1 MNKDIIQKLFPD
13 ELPSIEAIEQKFPP
27 RKLAADA
34 MVTRVAPSPTGFMHI
49 GTLYTSLICERL
61 AHQSNQ
67 GVFILRIEDTDKKRE
82 IAGAG
87 ELVVKTLS
95 EYGIT
100 VDEGPTLTGDEVGS
114 YGPYTQSAR
123 ADYYMAFV
131 KLLVEKGE
139 AYPCFFTQE
148 EMEALRKKQESLK
161 IRPGYFGPW
170 AKWRDAPE
178 ENILTELEK
187 GTPFVIRF
195 RSSGDYSTR
204 RIQFVDLL
212 KGDMN
217 LPENDLDI
225 VLIKS
230 DGLPMYH
237 LAHII
242 DDHFMG
248 TTHVIRGDEWL
259 ASVPLHLQLFKSF
272 AWTPPHYAHLAPI
285 QKMDG
290 SSKRKLSKR
299 KDPEASMS
307 FYQEQGYPKSAVLDY
322 LINLANSNFEDW
334 RKVNLDQPISAFPLT
349 LDKLANSSG
358 ALFDFVKLGNISK
371 EIIAQYP
378 AQKVYDEAL
387 AWVNQYD
394 QPLAELMTR
403 YAEYTLQIL
412 AIERNTT
419 GKTRKDIAKWSDLRA
434 EVAYF
439 YDECFSYT
447 KEELLALLAGISIE
461 DMKSIILS
469 FHSSYDR
476 ADSKEQWFE
485 KMKVVTKENNFA
497 ENVKDFKADKAK
509 YKGSIVDVTKIFRV
523 LLTGKAQ
530 TPDLHELMLVMG
542 TERIVKRLSIL

>member
-1 MNKDIIQKLFPD
+1 MNKEIIQRLFPN
-13 ELPSIEAIEQKFPP
+13 ELPSIDSIEKRFPLRTLP
-27 RKLAADA
+27 DAA
-34 MVTRVAPSPTGFMHI
+34 MVTRVAPSPTGFMHV
-49 GTLYTSLICERL
+49 GTLYTALICERL

-82 IAGAG
+82 IAGAT
-87 ELVVKTLS
+87 ELVVTSLND
-95 EYGIT
+95 YGISI
-100 VDEGPTLTGDEVGS
+100 DEGPTLTGGEIGN

-123 ADYYMAFV
+123 ADIYAAFA
-131 KLLVEKGE
+131 KLLLEHDA

-148 EMEALRKKQESLK
+148 EMDTLRKKQESLK

-170 AKWRDAPE
+170 AKWREATE
-178 ENILTELEK
+178 ENILTELDN

-195 RSSGDYSTR
+195 RSPGDYNNR
-204 RIQFVDLL
+204 RIQFNDLI

-237 LAHII
+237 LAHAI

-259 ASVPLHLQLFKSF
+259 ASVPLHLQLFKAFSW
-272 AWTPPHYAHLAPI
+272 APPHYAHLAPI
-285 QKMDG
+285 QKMEG

-299 KDPEASMS
+299 KDPEASIS
-307 FYQEQGYPKSAVLDY
+307 YYTEQGYPKSAVLDY

-334 RKVNLDQPISAFPLT
+334 RKINLDQPISAFPLT
-349 LDKLANSSG
+349 IEKLANSSG

-371 EIIAQYP
+371 EIISLYP
-378 AQKVYDEAL
+378 TERVYQESLAWANEYDHAL
-387 AWVNQYD
+387 A
-394 QPLAELMTR
+394 ALMTQHS
-403 YAEYTLQIL
+403 EYTHQIL
-412 AIERNTT
+412 GIERNVT
-419 GKTRKDIAKWSDLRA
+419 GKTRKDIAKWCDLRA
-434 EVAYF
+434 EISYF
-439 YDECFSYT
+439 YDECFSHSRD
-447 KEELLALLAGISIE
+447 ELLETLVGISVE
-461 DMKSIILS
+461 DMKGIIQA
-469 FHSSYDR
+469 FNNSYDR
-476 ADSKEQWFE
+476 SDSKDQWFE
-485 KMKVVTKENNFA
+485 KMKIVTRDNNFA
-497 ENVKDFKADKAK
+497 ENVKDYKANKEK

-542 TERIVKRLSIL
+542 TERMFSRLSIV